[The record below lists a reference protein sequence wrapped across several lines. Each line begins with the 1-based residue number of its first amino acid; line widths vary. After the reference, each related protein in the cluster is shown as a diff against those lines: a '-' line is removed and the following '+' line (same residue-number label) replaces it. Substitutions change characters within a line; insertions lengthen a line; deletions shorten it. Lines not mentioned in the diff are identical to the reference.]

1 MSNTSKLPIRKNS
14 INKVSMSWNDYG
26 RDMVS
31 MAQHIYEA
39 HETVA
44 KLLGFKCGAEMDDY
58 LRRST
63 EQ

>member
-1 MSNTSKLPIRKNS
+1 MSNTSKLPNRKIS
-14 INKVSMSWNDYG
+14 INKGTMSWNDYG
-26 RDMVS
+26 RIMVN
-31 MAQHIYEA
+31 AARHIYEA

-58 LRRST
+58 LERST

>member
-1 MSNTSKLPIRKNS
+1 MSNISKPPIRKVS
-14 INKVSMSWNDYG
+14 INKGTMSWSDYG

-31 MAQHIYEA
+31 MARHVYEA

>member
-1 MSNTSKLPIRKNS
+1 MSNTSKLPIRKVS
-14 INKVSMSWNDYG
+14 INKGIMSWSDYG

-31 MAQHIYEA
+31 MARHAYEA

>member
-1 MSNTSKLPIRKNS
+1 MSNTSKLPIRKVS
-14 INKVSMSWNDYG
+14 INKGTMSWSDYG
-26 RDMVS
+26 RDMVV
-31 MAQHIYEA
+31 MARHIYEA

-58 LRRST
+58 LERST

>member
-1 MSNTSKLPIRKNS
+1 MSNTSKIPLKKVS
-14 INKVSMSWNDYG
+14 INKGVASWNEYG
-26 RDMVS
+26 RDMVD
-31 MAQHIYEA
+31 MAKHIYEA